1 MKGHGE
7 PGLERRVFVSV
18 HFQTRLGSCDE
29 TGSERGCT
37 PSKQRQEFVC
47 RKEKIDAGGIEF
59 GVRLIEP
66 GCDTR
71 PDHLSAVR
79 SEFADSAI
87 LTF

>member
-29 TGSERGCT
+29 IGSERGCT

-66 GCDTR
+66 D
-71 PDHLSAVR
+71 
-79 SEFADSAI
+79 AI
-87 LTF
+87 LDRITSALSGVNSRILQS